1 MPRAVAQRMFTTTLA
16 RTRNQS
22 FWQGAFAVVHSC
34 CRKFLKH
41 VHNLFTRPLWL
52 PSPAG
57 LRLEISS
64 ESDKK
69 KMNFIFNY
77 AKKIFLTGKMKRACG
92 RENKKQC
99 VEKFREPAATDFE
112 SPHEHFSGSW
122 LRHPELTE
130 SICAGNFS
138 PLRATRRR
146 SASCRCSQPIPIPP
160 GVFRCALL
168 VRTSP

>member
-1 MPRAVAQRMFTTTLA
+1 MPRAVAQRMFTTTLV

-57 LRLEISS
+57 LRLEISC

-69 KMNFIFNY
+69 KMNFIFDY
-77 AKKIFLTGKMKRACG
+77 DQKIFLTGKMKHACR

-99 VEKFREPAATDFE
+99 VEKISRANRDGIRKRRNEQT
-112 SPHEHFSGSW
+112 SLLIG
-122 LRHPELTE
+122 
-130 SICAGNFS
+130 CASRVDRIRLCAQF
-138 PLRATRRR
+138 LA
-146 SASCRCSQPIPIPP
+146 SAS
-160 GVFRCALL
+160 GA
-168 VRTSP
+168 

>member
-1 MPRAVAQRMFTTTLA
+1 MPRAVAQRMFTTTLV

-57 LRLEISS
+57 LRLEISC

-69 KMNFIFNY
+69 KMNFIFDY
-77 AKKIFLTGKMKRACG
+77 DQKIFLTGKMKHACR

-99 VEKFREPAATDFE
+99 VENFCDAAATDSE
-112 SPHEHFSGSW
+112 SPQRTDFAADR
-122 LRHPELTE
+122 LR
-130 SICAGNFS
+130 
-138 PLRATRRR
+138 
-146 SASCRCSQPIPIPP
+146 IP
-160 GVFRCALL
+160 
-168 VRTSP
+168 S